1 MLDRWRVCFLNCL
14 TILSNFCFSWQ
25 KICPPQQVPLLP
37 PAHSILALWC
47 WEQQQQGP
55 YSMDPPQGG
64 WWVPHVGLG
73 QALQRTQRC
82 FISPGTNENGPKSFR
97 AAPVYS
103 RVRPELQACLK
114 MSHSSDI
121 LSVCPHIACMVPTHQ
136 ILLFMQPLEFPRLF
150 NLSLNAQWQLFLMTQ
165 KHLSIVF
172 LASLLVSTGLFPI
185 LDFVL
190 KFCFCMDTQQKSTSC
205 QLSINKNLWFVVLR
219 INPQSSLHN
228 CLDIWGSVLLIFFC
242 FFVFFVCF
250 YFCI

>member
-1 MLDRWRVCFLNCL
+1 MLDRWRVCFFNCL
-14 TILSNFCFSWQ
+14 TILSNFFFSWQ

-37 PAHSILALWC
+37 PTHSILAQWC

-55 YSMDPPQGG
+55 YSMDPPHRG

-136 ILLFMQPLEFPRLF
+136 ILLFMQPLEFPRPF
-150 NLSLNAQWQLFLMTQ
+150 NLSWMHND
-165 KHLSIVF
+165 SSVF
-172 LASLLVSTGLFPI
+172 N
-185 LDFVL
+185 
-190 KFCFCMDTQQKSTSC
+190 DTETFEHCIS
-205 QLSINKNLWFVVLR
+205 R
-219 INPQSSLHN
+219 IPPCEH
-228 CLDIWGSVLLIFFC
+228 
-242 FFVFFVCF
+242 
-250 YFCI
+250 